1 MQSAVKREHQAG
13 DLEIEFIGGPYDGYR
28 EFCFTRPTH
37 LPEDVVW
44 FVCEDVFHRLDGQ
57 WRDAKQYRSS
67 GSLTSAALYEL
78 EGKNGAH
85 RYRFVGAISVR
96 ELSLCMR

>member
-1 MQSAVKREHQAG
+1 MQCAVIGEHQTG

-37 LPEDVVW
+37 LPVDVVW
-44 FVCEDVFHRLDGQ
+44 FVCEDIFERLGRQ
-57 WRDAKQYRSS
+57 RVDAKQYRSG